1 MKMCENSESPRS
13 FGAARHG
20 QSRGARA
27 RISARICCAHIRARI
42 CARMSASVRISASA
56 LILAITLFLGVVL
69 SGCAKGAEAPS
80 ETSLL
85 LGFSQIGSES
95 AWRIGNTRDIEE
107 QAADF
112 GVSLMLE
119 NANQKQENQIAAIR
133 RFIAYKVDVIA
144 FSPIVEEGW
153 DNVLLEA
160 KSAGIPVIL
169 VDRDIST
176 QIEGLTTC
184 LIGADFYKEGVM
196 AGEYLI
202 RKADSLSLEHVNIV
216 EITGT
221 ENSTPMRQRQAGF
234 MDAIAGDERMTVLE
248 SIDGDFIKSRGAVC
262 MRSLLA
268 TYGDQIDVVYS
279 HNDEMTLGALP
290 EIEKAGFAPGKDMI
304 IISIDGGQEAI
315 DVLKEGRINCV
326 VECTPKLGKKLMETA
341 LKLKEGEE
349 VDTLIHPEE
358 QVFSDEQD
366 PSQIAPRGY

>member
-1 MKMCENSESPRS
+1 MGTVKKGLLKRILCTALGLIMSFMMFAGCTKGSNQESDS
-13 FGAARHG
+13 
-20 QSRGARA
+20 S
-27 RISARICCAHIRARI
+27 
-42 CARMSASVRISASA
+42 
-56 LILAITLFLGVVL
+56 LI
-69 SGCAKGAEAPS
+69 
-80 ETSLL
+80 

-95 AWRIGNTRDIEE
+95 AWRIGNTKDIED
-107 QAADF
+107 QAQNY
-112 GVSLMLE
+112 GVNLMFE

-153 DNVLLEA
+153 DNVLTEA
-160 KSAGIPVIL
+160 KDAGIPVIL

-176 QIEGLTTC
+176 QKEGLTTC
-184 LIGADFYKEGVM
+184 LIGADFYNEGVM

-202 RKADSLSLEHVNIV
+202 RKADSLGLEHVNIV

-234 MDAIAGDERMTVLE
+234 ADAIANDSRMTILE
-248 SIDGDFIKSRGAVC
+248 SIDGDFLKSRGAEC
-262 MRSLLA
+262 MRYLLD
-268 TYGDQIDVVYS
+268 TYGDSIDVIYS

-290 EIEKAGFAPGKDMI
+290 EIEKAGFAPGKDII

-326 VECTPKLGKKLMETA
+326 VECTPKLGKEVMETA
-341 LKLKEGEE
+341 IKLKAGEE
-349 VDTLIHPEE
+349 VNEVIHPVE

-366 PSQIAPRGY
+366 TSKIPDRGY

>member
-1 MKMCENSESPRS
+1 MKICANSELHKSGVAGRHGRRRGAQARTCGGVRTRI
-13 FGAARHG
+13 FGA
-20 QSRGARA
+20 QARA
-27 RISARICCAHIRARI
+27 CLL
-42 CARMSASVRISASA
+42 A
-56 LILAITLFLGVVL
+56 LTLLLTTLL
-69 SGCAKGAEAPS
+69 SGCAKDAEAPS

-107 QAADF
+107 QAAEF

-160 KSAGIPVIL
+160 KNAGIPVIL

-176 QIEGLTTC
+176 QIDGLTTC

-202 RKADSLSLEHVNIV
+202 RKADSLNLEHVNIV

-248 SIDGDFIKSRGAVC
+248 SIDGDFIKSRGAEC

-290 EIEKAGFAPGKDMI
+290 EIEKAGFTPGKDMI

-341 LKLKEGEE
+341 LKLKEGGQ